1 MAPLKDVVTQLMA
14 TLDGLSEEAKDLSG
28 TIERLTSWFEQESKR
43 LIMESLDTIL
53 NEVIRNGPEDPFKP
67 HLLMSANGR
76 VSTLGT
82 DHARPQGYRLLTVGE
97 LLRLIE
103 SLKSQV
109 AKGKWLPAVEFIK
122 ANRKVRGLT
131 IRPAARLEQSKPPVT
146 KQPDEAGWKPSDFLP
161 APPPYPPL
169 PRGLFKD

>member
-1 MAPLKDVVTQLMA
+1 MAPLKEVVTELMA
-14 TLDGLSEEAKDLSG
+14 MLDGLSEEAKELSG
-28 TIERLTSWFEQESKR
+28 TTERLTNWFEQESKR

-53 NEVIRNGPEDPFKP
+53 SEVMRNDPEDPFKP

-82 DHARPQGYRLLTVGE
+82 DHAKPQGYQLLTVGE
-97 LLRLIE
+97 LLRLIR
-103 SLKSQV
+103 SLESQV
-109 AKGKWLPAVEFIK
+109 AGGKWVPAVEFIK

-131 IRPAARLEQSKPPVT
+131 IRPAARVEQSKPVVT
-146 KQPDEAGWKPSDFLP
+146 ERPGWKPSDFLP